1 MKKEI
6 EAGRTQ
12 GKGQHH
18 ASHRNRAGL
27 HPHSHQ
33 FIELALQTGEEQQ
46 GEQAELGH
54 GLQAGEGFVVN
65 LLHRPGTD
73 LGQGTHQPGDPGAEL
88 GLGFRR
94 HDQMQT

>member
-27 HPHSHQ
+27 HPHGHQ

-54 GLQAGEGFVVN
+54 GLQAGEGLVVD
-65 LLHRPGTD
+65 LLHRAWAD
-73 LGQGTHQPGDPGAEL
+73 LGQGAHQRCHAGSEL
-88 GLGFRR
+88 GLGFGR
-94 HDQMQT
+94 HNQMQT